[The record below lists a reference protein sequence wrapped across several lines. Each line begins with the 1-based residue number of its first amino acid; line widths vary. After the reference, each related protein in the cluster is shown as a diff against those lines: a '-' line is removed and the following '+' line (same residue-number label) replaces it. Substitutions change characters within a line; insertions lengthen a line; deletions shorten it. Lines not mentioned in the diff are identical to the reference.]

1 MAKKEFVVF
10 TLEADSHG
18 HSIGHGRW
26 KEWGAGETE
35 IQNRSELVKSVQKS
49 AKKSNGCVKVRK
61 RFS

>member
-10 TLEADSHG
+10 TLEG
-18 HSIGHGRW
+18 GRW

>member
-10 TLEADSHG
+10 TLEG
-18 HSIGHGRW
+18 GRW

-35 IQNRSELVKSVQKS
+35 IQNRSELVKSVQKF